1 MILRNGTRFVLLCSM
16 PDLGPSWL
24 ATVPCNHAS
33 LCGQFIV
40 SEALFALLYS
50 FFRDGHWPAPAQ
62 WAATARFTAGILAS
76 TKAHR

>member
-1 MILRNGTRFVLLCSM
+1 MLLCSM
-16 PDLGPSWL
+16 PDLGPNWL

-62 WAATARFTAGILAS
+62 
-76 TKAHR
+76 